1 LSAKEI
7 LEAAEKHLR
16 WEFEEIKRNNS
27 HPAESGAEAEII
39 LGKFLKDH
47 LPRRFHTESGFV
59 IGPGGILSK
68 QTDLIVF
75 DKLESPIYGRGPR
88 VHIVPRDNV
97 AAVIEVK
104 SKLNKDELADAAV
117 KIGSVKRIRPSPITN
132 VDQPV
137 TFAPTI
143 MTNTL
148 GCVFAFDS
156 YTGLHTLAENLREI
170 NSTQES
176 GAWIDLVVILDKGLY
191 PLSASTSVWG
201 RHPGLVRRRGGGR
214 IPDTSVLCA
223 SCSLRLGRIHAQSLP
238 GKTDG
243 APDVLQEALDTG
255 LPRSTRH

>member
-1 LSAKEI
+1 MSAETLSAKEI
-7 LEAAEKHLR
+7 LEAAAKHLR
-16 WEFEEIKRNNS
+16 SEFEEIRQNNP
-27 HPAESGAEAEII
+27 HAAESGAEAEII

-47 LPRRFHTESGFV
+47 LPRRFDTESGFV

-75 DKLESPIYGRGPR
+75 DALESPIYRRGPR

-104 SKLNKDELADAAV
+104 SKLNKEALADAAA
-117 KIGSVKRIRPSPITN
+117 KIASVKRIRPSPITN
-132 VDQPV
+132 VYQPV

-156 YTGLHTLAENLREI
+156 YTGLDTLAANLREI

-176 GAWIDLVVILDKGLY
+176 GAWLTLWWFWTRA
-191 PLSASTSVWG
+191 LSAISFNF
-201 RHPGLVRRRGGGR
+201 HL
-214 IPDTSVLCA
+214 
-223 SCSLRLGRIHAQSLP
+223 
-238 GKTDG
+238 GKT
-243 APDVLQEALDTG
+243 
-255 LPRSTRH
+255 PRAGSAAQWRKNSRYLRTRCISQPATRANSRSITSL